1 MPTIVTMPKWGL
13 TMKSGTIT
21 GWSHQEGDA
30 VSEGSP
36 LLTVETEKAVD
47 DVEAPASGVLRKIVA
62 DAGAEVPVMGAVAVI
77 VAPGE
82 DLSDDDLAALLA
94 STGPAAGAGGAA
106 AGARPARERRQAVA
120 DAGGRVSA
128 SPAARKLAAELGVD
142 LATVEASGPNGRVTS
157 EDVERAAVLAA
168 AAAAAPRTETITLEN
183 GAEISAM
190 VAGASDA
197 PATLVF
203 IHGLGG
209 AQSTWAAILGNFAD
223 NYRVVALDLPG
234 HGASSKPA
242 PDDGGDYS
250 VPALAAAVGE
260 VIEKLDLAPAVVIG
274 HSLGGATALDLA
286 LARPKL
292 VRGLVLV
299 DSAGLGPDVSGEL
312 LDRVEA
318 EPSREEAKKLL
329 DLFFADKRYVLERGI
344 DDMYASR
351 TAPGA
356 DAAVKAA
363 AGAAFNRDGQSIRYD
378 ERLSELTQPI
388 LIIWGEQDAVLPAA
402 HGVAA
407 AIAVPRAWFE
417 LLDGVGHV
425 PQIEASEAFTD
436 IVQRWLARLP
446 AA

>member
-1 MPTIVTMPKWGL
+1 M
-13 TMKSGTIT
+13 
-21 GWSHQEGDA
+21 
-30 VSEGSP
+30 
-36 LLTVETEKAVD
+36 
-47 DVEAPASGVLRKIVA
+47 
-62 DAGAEVPVMGAVAVI
+62 
-77 VAPGE
+77 
-82 DLSDDDLAALLA
+82 
-94 STGPAAGAGGAA
+94 
-106 AGARPARERRQAVA
+106 
-120 DAGGRVSA
+120 
-128 SPAARKLAAELGVD
+128 
-142 LATVEASGPNGRVTS
+142 
-157 EDVERAAVLAA
+157 
-168 AAAAAPRTETITLEN
+168 
-183 GAEISAM
+183 
-190 VAGASDA
+190 
-197 PATLVF
+197 
-203 IHGLGG
+203 
-209 AQSTWAAILGNFAD
+209 
-223 NYRVVALDLPG
+223 
-234 HGASSKPA
+234 
-242 PDDGGDYS
+242 
-250 VPALAAAVGE
+250 
-260 VIEKLDLAPAVVIG
+260 
-274 HSLGGATALDLA
+274 
-286 LARPKL
+286 
-292 VRGLVLV
+292 RGLVLV

-344 DDMYASR
+344 EDMYASR

-363 AGAAFNRDGQSIRYD
+363 AGAAFSRDGQLIRFD